1 MNTTRLLISAVAYV
15 PDHSAYKSTLH
26 QLNILLRS
34 LPPRSTFIIHTN
46 SLILYQACRKLYS
59 NTILSI
65 LPDHIPECEG
75 HGTAGNK
82 FKWSF
87 AKIHALKL
95 LADLFDNN
103 ATFHKHTHVICVD
116 IDTFFGTS
124 SCTPLSDVS
133 ILAINYRNQHKHSLS
148 KLIPL
153 LQHSDLLEL
162 DITLLN
168 TSWINSG
175 FLAIPIVSLRRIYS
189 ISYHY
194 LDILRCHSTD
204 VLSCIG
210 HYGDELAISLALF
223 SNTLRQS
230 FNIVLISVDFI
241 RPLYPVIL
249 WSVHMQCKTPI
260 YINVFRM
267 PFHVHIPDIKYD
279 PELLNFFSFLSLHT
293 PTLPLRRLILSIPF
307 NSLVL
312 WNKVIRP
319 YLSGIKRFQ
328 IKRIY

>member
-1 MNTTRLLISAVAYV
+1 MNTNRLLISAVAYI
-15 PDHSAYKSTLH
+15 PNYSSYNSTLH
-26 QLNILLRS
+26 QLIILLRT
-34 LPPRSTFIIHTN
+34 LPHGSTFIIHTN
-46 SLILYQACRKLYS
+46 SLMLYQICRKHYS

-82 FKWSF
+82 FKWAF
-87 AKIHALKL
+87 AKIHSLKL

-103 ATFHKHTHVICVD
+103 AIVNKHTHVFCVD
-116 IDTFFGTS
+116 IDTFFGTG
-124 SCTPLSDVS
+124 SCIPLNDAS
-133 ILAINYRNQHKHSLS
+133 ILAINYKNQHKYPLS
-148 KLIPL
+148 KLIPFL
-153 LQHSDLLEL
+153 HHRDLLEL
-162 DITLLN
+162 DRTLLN

-175 FLAIPIVSLRRIYS
+175 FLAIPIVSLRHLYS

-194 LDILRCHSTD
+194 LDILRYHSTD
-204 VLSCIG
+204 VLSSIG
-210 HYGDELAISLALF
+210 HYSDELAISLALF

-230 FNIVLISVDFI
+230 YNIVLISVDRI
-241 RPLYPVIL
+241 SPLYPVIL

-260 YINVFRM
+260 YINAFRM

-279 PELLNFFSFLSLHT
+279 LELLKIFSFFSYYT
-293 PTLPLRRLILSIPF
+293 PTLPLRRLLLSILF